1 MNLIKIALVS
11 DMGVAMVINSLLAS
25 EGCNVLESG
34 AGHLTHSG
42 ANQSCAITV
51 ADIDV
56 EKAIAILKRQGFE
69 DFLLPL
75 EN

>member
-1 MNLIKIALVS
+1 MELVKIALVS

-51 ADIDV
+51 EGVDV
-56 EKAIAILKRQGFE
+56 DKAIAILKRQGFE
-69 DFLLPL
+69 DFLVPL
-75 EN
+75 ND